1 MHGIYLWD
9 ADNHLKHLTDAE
21 IARRIV
27 SIGVERVLIKIRNG
41 TAAKNPRKG
50 PEIARILRGEGVIV
64 DTWATPYPVGGGGS
78 PEAHIELQARRICE
92 DAERYDAGR
101 IGLNLESRWSYR
113 QQYARLRP
121 HFGEDPA
128 AHKRGLQRLA
138 LLLGEHMRAGAGGRP
153 LSLCTFPF
161 PKAHGLPFAE
171 LCTWVDEVSP
181 MVYFAP
187 LAKRTRKS
195 IAQWRALTS
204 LPLRF
209 AGYSRADVAGLREQ
223 LAALQQ
229 TEAQGVDVT
238 LDWWDFDQMN
248 SAHIASLR
256 TLLTEAPA
264 PMATPASFSLFS
276 RSAARA
282 PAREALVVVE
292 ETVDLVA
299 EPTLSA
305 DVVAQI
311 SFNHRVEPAPVLCDG
326 AWRYVRTT
334 VGEAQVAGWLLTSSV
349 GPYIAAAPSMA
360 SPAAAESEPA
370 WLTTARQEL
379 GVRERAGH
387 ASNPRILE
395 YHRTTRLHANSDEV
409 PWCSSFINWCL
420 LQADIKGTN
429 SARARS
435 WLGWA
440 GGSEL
445 KPPRPGCITV
455 VSRGGG
461 RGHVGFFLSETDDEV
476 VLLGGNQS
484 DAVSIQSYPKVRVL
498 GHIWPT

>member
-209 AGYSRADVAGLREQ
+209 AGYSRADLAGLREQ

-238 LDWWDFDQMN
+238 LDWWDFDHMN

-282 PAREALVVVE
+282 TTREALVIVE
-292 ETVDLVA
+292 ETVELVA
-299 EPTLSA
+299 EPTRSA
-305 DVVAQI
+305 AVVARI
-311 SFNHRVEPAPVLCDG
+311 SFNHRVGPAPVLCDG
-326 AWRYVRTT
+326 AWRYVRTQL
-334 VGEAQVAGWLLTSSV
+334 EDAQVAGWLLTSSV
-349 GPYIAAAPSMA
+349 GPYIAATPSVA
-360 SPAAAESEPA
+360 SPAVA
-370 WLTTARQEL
+370 
-379 GVRERAGH
+379 V
-387 ASNPRILE
+387 
-395 YHRTTRLHANSDEV
+395 YFF
-409 PWCSSFINWCL
+409 SS
-420 LQADIKGTN
+420 
-429 SARARS
+429 
-435 WLGWA
+435 
-440 GGSEL
+440 
-445 KPPRPGCITV
+445 RP
-455 VSRGGG
+455 
-461 RGHVGFFLSETDDEV
+461 
-476 VLLGGNQS
+476 
-484 DAVSIQSYPKVRVL
+484 
-498 GHIWPT
+498 